1 MKNMLLIGAV
11 LVALCVSGCAS
22 REQSFKKA
30 SPQQIAQTNMQLA
43 IEYMKLG
50 KLAEARD
57 FIERALRGDGENANV
72 QMTSGLVYERLR
84 EVSKAEHGYAAAYRI
99 GRKDPNIVNAYAGFL
114 CRNGKAP
121 QGEKLFVEAAN
132 DPTYQ
137 TPEIALVNAG
147 VCVRGTGDL
156 VDAERYF
163 NRALSIQPNLPE
175 AMLQL
180 GNIEF
185 DRGDAA
191 DAADIVKRYLAVNQ
205 PQPEVL
211 WLGFRAE
218 RKLGNSTAAAAYAR
232 RVQSEFPNSEQAM
245 MMRTGVQR

>member
-1 MKNMLLIGAV
+1 M
-11 LVALCVSGCAS
+11 
-22 REQSFKKA
+22 
-30 SPQQIAQTNMQLA
+30 
-43 IEYMKLG
+43 
-50 KLAEARD
+50 
-57 FIERALRGDGENANV
+57 
-72 QMTSGLVYERLR
+72 
-84 EVSKAEHGYAAAYRI
+84 
-99 GRKDPNIVNAYAGFL
+99 
-114 CRNGKAP
+114 
-121 QGEKLFVEAAN
+121 
-132 DPTYQ
+132 
-137 TPEIALVNAG
+137 NAG

-156 VDAERYF
+156 VDAAKYF

-218 RKLGNSTAAAAYAR
+218 RKLGNNTAAAAYAR
-232 RVQSEFPNSEQAM
+232 RVQSEFPNSEQAL
-245 MMRTGVQR
+245 MMRTGVDR